1 MFITLYLALPAAAI
15 VRAAPGN
22 GLYAPAQT
30 AHLPGPKLRLFT
42 GSKIM
47 SVALRNPARKTGAG
61 HNGTD
66 RNPTQPDQL
75 VDSGE
80 LSRALDDCRRQLVIA
95 KQQEG
100 DLRIRCSLLAEKVSS
115 LEVALV
121 KSNQFANFDQL
132 TGLPNRRLLRDRFT
146 QASALAKRRRQSL
159 ALLFLDIDDFKRI
172 NDKLGHDAGDKL
184 LQQFAIRL
192 SNSVRASDTAC
203 RYGGDEFVALLTGLD
218 RRDDAVIALQKIRAH
233 LAAPY
238 VIDRHSIRLTVSDGL
253 ATYPEDGHRFTDLMQ
268 MSDRSM
274 FRNKPGDRRRT
285 VSSAVSNIWVYGAG

>member
-66 RNPTQPDQL
+66 RNPTQPAQFA
-75 VDSGE
+75 DSGA
-80 LSRALDDCRRQLVIA
+80 LSRALDECRRQLVIA

-146 QASALAKRRRQSL
+146 QASALAKGL
-159 ALLFLDIDDFKRI
+159 ALLFLDIDDFKRV
-172 NDKLGHDAGDKL
+172 NDELGHDAGDKL
-184 LQQFAIRL
+184 LQQFATRL
-192 SNSVRASDTAC
+192 SNSIRTSDTAC
-203 RYGGDEFVALLTGLD
+203 RYGGDEFVALLTELD
-218 RRDDAVIALQKIRAH
+218 RRDDAMIALQKIRAQ
-233 LAAPY
+233 LAPPY

-253 ATYPEDGHRFTDLMQ
+253 ATYPEDGRRFTDLMQ

-274 FRNKPGDRRRT
+274 FRKKPGDRRCA
-285 VSSAVSNIWVYGAG
+285 VSSVVSNIWVHGAG

>member
-1 MFITLYLALPAAAI
+1 
-15 VRAAPGN
+15 
-22 GLYAPAQT
+22 
-30 AHLPGPKLRLFT
+30 
-42 GSKIM
+42 M

-132 TGLPNRRLLRDRFT
+132 TGLPNRRLLRDRFI
-146 QASALAKRRRQSL
+146 QASALAKRRRQGL

-203 RYGGDEFVALLTGLD
+203 RYGGDE
-218 RRDDAVIALQKIRAH
+218 
-233 LAAPY
+233 
-238 VIDRHSIRLTVSDGL
+238 VSDGL